1 MSNEDRSRVLVRMGA
16 RQLTPNEMDRIAG
29 GGGPFT
35 RASLTGTGTPGS
47 PDSDMD
53 S

>member
-1 MSNEDRSRVLVRMGA
+1 MSNNQGNRVLVRMGA
-16 RQLTPNEMDRIAG
+16 RQLKQDETEQIAG
-29 GGGPFT
+29 GGGGFT
-35 RASLTGTGTPGS
+35 RASLTGTGTAGS